1 MSSFGSSAKRVEDP
15 VLLRGEGKFTDDIH
29 LPGLLTAAMLRS
41 PYAHA
46 RIKSIDTTT
55 ALELDG
61 VHLILKNSDL
71 ALEYTTTEL
80 PLMVPNPLITKPVTP
95 HMLAKDY
102 VRYVGEPVALIV
114 AEDRYIAEDALE
126 RVMVDYEPLPV
137 ASDFRE
143 AVERNAATA
152 HHGLEDNICAEFV
165 QSFGA
170 VDEVFA
176 NAPHIFKNTFFQH
189 RGAAHPL
196 ETRAMMASYDELSDH
211 LTFYAASQSPHRVRE
226 IYAKL
231 RGVDDNQV
239 RVIVPDIG
247 GGFGAKGQTYPE
259 YFSVAAAA
267 RVLRR
272 PVKYM
277 EDRRENF
284 TATHHERDQLWTAEI
299 AFNDDGKLLGFRG
312 TLLHDSGAYVPWGII
327 TPYIAAS
334 TVPGPYLLPAYEM
347 KVTCVLTNKVAV
359 TPVRGAGRP
368 QAAFTM
374 ERMMDMAALELG
386 RDPASLRRQNYIPA
400 DQMPYKMGLIFRDG
414 SPITY
419 DSGDYPACHDKAI
432 ELSGYDSFKERQ
444 KLARAEGRFIGIGIA
459 SYVEGTGLGPFEG
472 ANIRVSPSGKVT
484 IHYGASAQGQG
495 HQTVFAQIAADQLGV
510 DLADITVIGGDSQ
523 GCPYGIGTF
532 ASRAIVNAGNAV
544 HQASGA
550 VRRKIIKAAAYM
562 MEAAEED
569 MDLAEG
575 SVFVKGV
582 PEMSRTLGEVAEFV
596 NGKPGFT
603 LPVGIEPGLQEL
615 SYFTPK
621 QAAYANGTH
630 LAEVE
635 VDVETGYA
643 KVLRYWSG
651 HDCGKMINPMT
662 VEGQVLGGVAHGLGN
677 ALFEW
682 MRYDENAQ
690 PVTVNYGE
698 YLLPLASD
706 MPDVQQVHQEI
717 PTPQNP
723 LGVKGAGEGGTI
735 PAIAAIIG
743 AIENA
748 LEPFGVRISEAPLT
762 PPRLLELI
770 ECARKH

>member
-1 MSSFGSSAKRVEDP
+1 MASFGSSAKRVEDP
-15 VLLRGEGKFTDDIH
+15 VLLKGNGKFTDDIH
-29 LPGLLTAAMLRS
+29 MPGALYSAMLRS
-41 PYAHA
+41 PFAHA
-46 RIKSIDTTT
+46 RINSIDTSE
-55 ALELDG
+55 ALAMEG
-61 VHLILKNSDL
+61 VHMVLTNKDL
-71 ALEYTTTEL
+71 ESEYSTTQL
-80 PLMVPNPLITKPVTP
+80 PLMVPNPVITKPVTP
-95 HMLAKDY
+95 YMLAKDY

-114 AEDRYIAEDALE
+114 AEDRYIAEDAME
-126 RVMVDYEPLPV
+126 RVFVDFEPLPV
-137 ASDFRE
+137 AGDFRE
-143 AVERNAATA
+143 AAKPGAATA
-152 HHGLEDNICAEFV
+152 HVDEEDNVCAVFTQEFGDV
-165 QSFGA
+165 
-170 VDEVFA
+170 ETVFA
-176 NAPHIFKNTFFQH
+176 NAPHVFKDTFFQH

-196 ETRAMMASYDELSDH
+196 ETRAMMATYDEMSDH
-211 LTFYAASQSPHRVRE
+211 LTFYAGSQSPHRVRE

-239 RVIVPDIG
+239 RVLVPDVG

-267 RVLRR
+267 RRLCR

-284 TATHHERDQLWTAEI
+284 TATHQERDQLWEAEI
-299 AFNDDGKLLGFRG
+299 AFDEDGTLLGFRG
-312 TLLHDSGAYVPWGII
+312 TLLHDAGAYVPWGII
-327 TPYIAAS
+327 TPFIAAS
-334 TVPGPYLLPAYEM
+334 TVPGPYLLPSYEM
-347 KVTCVLTNKVAV
+347 KVTCILTNKVAV

-374 ERMMDMAALELG
+374 ERMMDLAARELG
-386 RDPASLRRQNYIPA
+386 RDPADLRRQNYIPA
-400 DQMPYKMGLIFRDG
+400 DKMPYPMGLIFRDG

-419 DSGDYPACHDKAI
+419 DSGDYPGCHDLAI
-432 ELSGYDSFKERQ
+432 ELSGYNDFKERQ
-444 KLARAEGRFIGIGIA
+444 AKALEEGRYIGIGIA

-472 ANIRVSPSGKVT
+472 ANVRVSPSGKVT

-495 HQTVFAQIAADQLGV
+495 HKTVFAQIASDQLGV
-510 DLADITVIGGDSQ
+510 PLDDVMVVGGDSQ

-544 HQASGA
+544 HVAAGN
-550 VRRKIIKAAAYM
+550 VREKIVKAASHM

-569 MDLAEG
+569 MELADG
-575 SVFVKGV
+575 KVYVKGV
-582 PEMSRTLGEVAEFV
+582 PEMSKTLGEVAEFV

-603 LPVGIEPGLQEL
+603 LPGDLEPGLQDL

-621 QAAYANGTH
+621 QAVYANGTH

-635 VDVETGYA
+635 VDIETGYV
-643 KVLRYWSG
+643 KVLNYWTG
-651 HDCGKMINPMT
+651 HDCGMLINPIT

-698 YLLPLASD
+698 YLIPLASD
-706 MPDVQQVHQEI
+706 MPHVEQAHQEI

-743 AIENA
+743 AIDNA
-748 LEPFGVRISEAPLT
+748 LEPFGIRISEAPIT

-770 ECARKH
+770 EEARNT